1 MVMELYAFNIA
12 LGASINIADIQ
23 NIDTWPLT

>member
-1 MVMELYAFNIA
+1 MVMELYAFNIG
-12 LGASINIADIQ
+12 LGAAINRTDIQ

>member
-1 MVMELYAFNIA
+1 MVMELYAFNIG